1 MRAPRESFLLTGKAP
16 EFKKLVAN
24 DAFEPACSH
33 ALLQLQSEM
42 VPNRLPGL
50 PIDPCAGLDANAQ
63 MQGAA
68 RVLEIL
74 RTIAD
79 PVTQPTPV
87 KRERLHTEM

>member
-1 MRAPRESFLLTGKAP
+1 MRTPKESFLLTGKAP
-16 EFKKLVAN
+16 TWKNLVAS
-24 DAFEPACSH
+24 DAFEPACVH

-74 RTIAD
+74 HTLAE
-79 PVTQPTPV
+79 PVTQPAPT
-87 KRERLHTEM
+87 KRESLHY

>member
-1 MRAPRESFLLTGKAP
+1 MRPPKESFLLTGKGP
-16 EFKKLVAN
+16 EWKKIAAS
-24 DAFEPACSH
+24 DAFDPACNH

-42 VPNRLPGL
+42 LPNRLPGL

-74 RTIAD
+74 KTIGEPITP
-79 PVTQPTPV
+79 PVTP
-87 KRERLHTEM
+87 KRESLHY